1 MSSDSRISEMLT
13 AQENPAGQRLDQLLA
28 KALPDFSRSKLAQWV
43 KQGHVRVDDTRAKP
57 SQRLY
62 GGEVVI
68 IDAPLENQIDDRP
81 QSLELDLVHADP
93 HFFVVNKPPGLV
105 VHPAAGHADGTLL
118 NALLHRDDAL
128 KKLPRAGIVHRLDK
142 DTSGLLVVARTPA
155 AHSSLVRQLEERTVS
170 RRYWTL
176 VYGRL
181 VSGGTVDLPLGR
193 HPVDRK
199 KMAVREDGK
208 PAVTHYRVL
217 HRYKNF
223 SELSVQLETGRTHQ
237 IRVHLSHQRFPIV
250 GDRQYGGR
258 MRSPAGAGDALL
270 DALSGLRRQALH
282 AVRLAFDHPG
292 SGERVSFEVP
302 LPADLTMLA
311 KAVAGDPAQ
320 QADA

>member
-1 MSSDSRISEMLT
+1 MESRIHEQLT
-13 AQENPAGQRLDQLLA
+13 AADNPAGQRLDQLLA
-28 KALPDFSRSKLAQWV
+28 DALPDFSRSKLSQWI
-43 KQGHVRVDDTRAKP
+43 KQGHVQVDGARAKP

-62 GGEVVI
+62 GGEAVSV
-68 IDAPLENQIDDRP
+68 DAPLENQVDDRP
-81 QSLELDLVHADP
+81 QSLDLDLVHTDE

-118 NALLHRDDAL
+118 NALLHRDEAL

-142 DTSGLLVVARTPA
+142 DTSGLLVVARTPI

-208 PAVTHYRVL
+208 AAVTHYRVL
-217 HRYKNF
+217 RRFKSF
-223 SELSVQLETGRTHQ
+223 SELSVKLETGRTHQ
-237 IRVHLSHQRFPIV
+237 IRVHLSQQRFPIV

-258 MRSPAGAGDALL
+258 LRSPAGAGEGLLNALN
-270 DALSGLRRQALH
+270 SLRRQALH
-282 AVRLAFDHPG
+282 AVRLAFDHPA
-292 SGERVSFEVP
+292 SGDRVSFEVP
-302 LPADLTMLA
+302 LPDDLAALA
-311 KAVAGDPAQ
+311 RAVADDPAQ